1 MYIPRKI
8 ESEVRDGIASNPVT
22 AVIGPRQCGKSTLV
36 KNLIRGNP
44 DVIYLDLERPS
55 DLRKLDEPE
64 WFFTSQKEKLI
75 CIDEIQRKP
84 DLFPLIRS
92 LTDEWGRNGRFLV
105 LGPASRD
112 LLKQSSETLA
122 GRITYIRLTPFI
134 WEEIKVNHSLEEY
147 MVKGGFPRSL
157 LNDFSRSVRWREH
170 FITTFLE
177 RDLLQW
183 AGVSPLTMRRLWQ
196 MLAHNNGQTL
206 NLSSLGGS
214 LGVSQTTVRNYIDL
228 LEATFMLKSVRPFY
242 SNTGKRLV
250 KSPKVYESDTGILAA
265 LLGLS
270 DFADI
275 SGHPVYGSLWETM
288 VLSNLAGELPA
299 SEILFYRTNQGA
311 EMDFI
316 VERRGIRIAIE
327 CKASLSPSLT
337 RGNRSAMQDIQADF
351 TLVVSPLEQGWDMK
365 DGVKI
370 VSLSQ
375 MISFFREME

>member
-44 DVIYLDLERPS
+44 DVIYLDLERHS

-92 LTDEWGRNGRFLV
+92 LTDEWGRNSRFLV
-105 LGPASRD
+105 LGSASRD

-157 LNDFSRSVRWREH
+157 LNDFSRSVRWRED

-250 KSPKVYESDTGILAA
+250 KSPKVCESDTGILAA

-299 SEILFYRTNQGA
+299 SEIL
-311 EMDFI
+311 
-316 VERRGIRIAIE
+316 
-327 CKASLSPSLT
+327 S
-337 RGNRSAMQDIQADF
+337 
-351 TLVVSPLEQGWDMK
+351 
-365 DGVKI
+365 
-370 VSLSQ
+370 
-375 MISFFREME
+375 